1 MTRPL
6 FDLHALVN
14 ANFVHTN
21 VQGATIENLSADPE
35 IEIRTDFMTTP
46 VARNSNGNI
55 VFTKETEVQSNER
68 GEFRDEVFMIDLYIY
83 YESLVKVDDATINA
97 IKSELRRVLN
107 VNNFSSA
114 RSWEWLVKSS
124 DYNGVP
130 HIGRI
135 DMTIQST
142 KADVSATA

>member
-6 FDLHALVN
+6 FDLHAYVN
-14 ANFVHTN
+14 TNFDHTN
-21 VQGATIENLSADPE
+21 VAGATIEDLSADPE
-35 IEIRTDFMTTP
+35 IEIRTDFMTNP
-46 VARNSNGNI
+46 VARNNNGNI
-55 VFTKETEVQSNER
+55 VFTKETEIAPNER
-68 GEFRDEVFMIDLYIY
+68 GEFRDEVFMIDTYIY

-97 IKSELRRVLN
+97 IKSEIRRILN

-114 RSWEWLVKSS
+114 RSWEWLVRAS

-135 DMTIQST
+135 DMTIQSS